1 MTNDKS
7 LLAHLA
13 WKFTKQAETLA
24 TEALGYVLSQSSA
37 ARHAL
42 QETVRTGGADVGPI
56 TQVGTEVRGE
66 KGERLDLVGSDEHG
80 SERVLVEVKF
90 WAGLTDNQPNTYL
103 ERLPANAN
111 PTVLLFVAPEARLE
125 TLWTEVLRRADEKF
139 NLEDTGGQ
147 GIKTAVVDKS
157 ERRLMLTSWRALLD
171 SMSSRASIDG
181 DSSAERDILQLNAL
195 CEREDTDAFLPLR
208 SEEFGP
214 AFPRRMRNLQKLV
227 DDATDRAIRADFVN
241 TRGLKVTPQVYGYG
255 RYIRIGSKDTVR
267 AEAWFGV
274 NYDRWADEEETPLWL
289 HFVNSFSISV
299 ADIVNKINYGHASFE
314 LPVGVEY
321 EKVLDSVV
329 EQLREIAEDI
339 KGSTP

>member
-13 WKFTKQAETLA
+13 WKFDRPTETLA
-24 TEALGYVLSQSSA
+24 TEALGYILSQSSA

-42 QETVRTGGADVGPI
+42 QETVRIGGADVGPI

-103 ERLPANAN
+103 ERLSADAN
-111 PTVLLFVAPEARLE
+111 PAVLLFVAPEARLE

-157 ERRLMLTSWRALLD
+157 ERRLMLTSWRALLG

-195 CEREDTDAFLPLR
+195 CEREDTEAFLPLR
-208 SEEFGP
+208 LEEFGP
-214 AFPRRMRNLQKLV
+214 AFPRRMLNLQLLIDGATERGRGRGFV
-227 DDATDRAIRADFVN
+227 DTKRIN
-241 TRGLKVTPQVYGYG
+241 VTPRVHGYG
-255 RYIRIGSKDTVR
+255 RYIRIGSKDT
-267 AEAWFGV
+267 AWAQAWFGV
-274 NYDRWADEEETPLWL
+274 DYDCWANDEETPLWL
-289 HFVNSFSISV
+289 HFNSSDMSL
-299 ADIVNKINYGHASFE
+299 ADIRQSY
-314 LPVGVEY
+314 
-321 EKVLDSVV
+321 SVRP
-329 EQLREIAEDI
+329 EAKREVKPEV
-339 KGSTP
+339 KL

>member
-1 MTNDKS
+1 MANDKS

-13 WKFTKQAETLA
+13 WTFTNQTETLT
-24 TEALGYVLSQSSA
+24 TEALGYILSQSSA
-37 ARHAL
+37 ARQAL

-56 TQVGTEVRGE
+56 TQVKTEVTGDGGARP
-66 KGERLDLVGSDEHG
+66 DLVGSDEHG

-103 ERLPANAN
+103 ERLPADAN
-111 PTVLLFVAPEARLE
+111 PAVLLFVAPEARLE
-125 TLWTEVLRRADEKF
+125 TLWTEVLRRAGEKF
-139 NLEDTGGQ
+139 NLEVTEKQ

-157 ERRLMLTSWRALLD
+157 ERWLMLTSWRALLG

-214 AFPRRMRNLQKLV
+214 TFPRRMLNLQKLV
-227 DDATDRAIRADFVN
+227 DDATERGRKAGFVDTKGRNVAPRA
-241 TRGLKVTPQVYGYG
+241 LGYG
-255 RYIRIGSKDTVR
+255 KKLRIGSKDTAW

-274 NYDRWADEEETPLWL
+274 NYHRWVYEEETPLWL
-289 HFVNSFSISV
+289 ELDNSFIST
-299 ADIVNKINYGHASFE
+299 ADIINKIDYDHASFT
-314 LPVGVEY
+314 LRVGVEY
-321 EKVLDSVV
+321 EEVLDSVV
-329 EQLREIAEDI
+329 HRLRDIAEDI
-339 KGSTP
+339 QGSTP